1 MMQGIT
7 IAENPSSFV
16 VLLDKNVYPKERLAN
31 ALKWLRQTE
40 ELDTTH
46 LGEMEPSEQ
55 AELEA
60 ILHSISPED
69 REVGFIHE
77 VIF

>member
-1 MMQGIT
+1 MEGIS

-16 VLLDKNVYPKERLAN
+16 LLLDKKVYPKERIAN

-40 ELDTTH
+40 ELDLSH
-46 LGEMEPSEQ
+46 LGEIDPHEQ

-60 ILHSISPED
+60 LLNSIPPAD
-69 REVGFIHE
+69 REIGFVHE
-77 VIF
+77 VTL

>member
-1 MMQGIT
+1 MEGIS

-16 VLLDKNVYPKERLAN
+16 VLLDKKVYPKEQIAN

-40 ELDTTH
+40 ELDLSH
-46 LGEMEPSEQ
+46 LGEIDPSEQ

-60 ILHSISPED
+60 LLNSIPSND
-69 REVGFIHE
+69 REIGFTHE
-77 VIF
+77 VTL

>member
-1 MMQGIT
+1 MEGIS

-16 VLLDKNVYPKERLAN
+16 VLLDKKVFPRERIAD

-40 ELDTTH
+40 ELDLSH
-46 LGEMEPSEQ
+46 LGEIDPNEQ

-60 ILHSISPED
+60 MLNSISLAD
-69 REVGFIHE
+69 REIGFIHE
-77 VIF
+77 VTL